1 METVQCKEHPEFD
14 PYNESQF
21 KQEKYY
27 KCMTCCGLYYG
38 TKHIG
43 HYPGEH
49 VTNKSD
55 KANATTRLGPMNLEQ
70 FGHVRYSLGYD
81 FRMSDGPSWCADEKS
96 RTIYFDRKL
105 DKPLQERLIKES
117 GCEIIQRKWI
127 EPKIVSMEKRENDLI
142 VTFGVTKTETT
153 LGLKAG
159 MTVPA
164 VRKELWRF
172 MTELGNIPKENIV
185 ETAVGEK

>member
-1 METVQCKEHPEFD
+1 MKTVQCQEHPEFD

-55 KANATTRLGPMNLEQ
+55 KANAIIRLGSMSLEQ
-70 FGHVRYSLGYD
+70 FGHVRYFLGYD
-81 FRMSDGPSWCADEKS
+81 FHMSDGPSWCADEKS

-105 DKPLQERLIKES
+105 GEPLQERLIKKF
-117 GCEIIQRKWI
+117 GCEIIQRKWT
-127 EPKIVSMEKRENDLI
+127 EPKISSVEKGESGLVVI
-142 VTFGVTKTETT
+142 FGVAKTEATFR
-153 LGLKAG
+153 LKVG
-159 MTVPA
+159 MTLPA
-164 VRKELWRF
+164 VREELWRF
-172 MTELGNIPKENIV
+172 MTELNNIPKGNIV
-185 ETAVGEK
+185 ETTVGKK